1 MLAPSQF
8 SGKIAVSNLV
18 KKVSEQLKQFHHWS
32 ALAKQ
37 QTGKSV
43 LLQVQEIRALRH
55 MGGQCGI
62 SDYYWYKLYDD
73 AYQRGRG
80 APDFLGWRLETR
92 FNMALNPRHA
102 VLPAWDKL
110 AFLALGTAAGLPVAP
125 VRAYYHRTK
134 ILADADGEHLNT
146 VAAAGA
152 FLRTDAAFPLFSKP
166 AFSQQGKGSEY
177 LSGYDRASDAL
188 ILPSGATIPVNEFL
202 QRLTVSIDPRYH
214 RPECGFIFQQ
224 PLLPSPEIRALTN
237 WSAIC
242 GVRVSCLN
250 GPEGAKPILAQWKV
264 ALPPHHVDNFSM
276 GKYGNL
282 IASVDVTTGRVTRAL
297 KGFWPNTQI
306 ELANR
311 SNGALLEGFQ
321 LPGWDKVIA
330 ACRQGGAAFP
340 LMRIHHWDFALT
352 DKGPVILELNDL
364 GGTIAAQI
372 HGRGMLT
379 EEVRAFLRRH
389 AHPSAQSWVK
399 AL

>member
-1 MLAPSQF
+1 MPN
-8 SGKIAVSNLV
+8 IAT
-18 KKVSEQLKQFHHWS
+18 KVSEQLKQFHRWS
-32 ALAKQ
+32 AIAKEQ
-37 QTGKSV
+37 SGKSV
-43 LLQVQEIRALRH
+43 LTQTREIHALRA

-62 SDYYWYKLYDD
+62 SDYYWYKLYD
-73 AYQRGRG
+73 ATYQSGRG

-110 AFLALGTAAGLPVAP
+110 AFLALATAAGLPVAP
-125 VRAYYHRTK
+125 VRAYYHRAR
-134 ILADADGEHLNT
+134 IVADETGEHLKT
-146 VAAAGA
+146 PAAVGA
-152 FLRTDAAFPLFSKP
+152 FLRTDAVFPLFTKP
-166 AFSQQGKGSEY
+166 AFSQQGKGVEY

-188 ILPSGATIPVNEFL
+188 MLPSGATIAVDAFL

-224 PLLPSPEIRALTN
+224 PLLPSPAIHALTD

-282 IASVDVTTGRVTRAL
+282 IASVDVNTGRASRAL
-297 KGFWPNTQI
+297 KGFWPDTEVRRTN
-306 ELANR
+306 A
-311 SNGALLEGFQ
+311 SNGMLLEGFQ

-330 ACRQGGAAFP
+330 ACRQGGATFP

-352 DKGPVILELNDL
+352 DTGPVILELNDL

-372 HGRGMLT
+372 HGNGMLT
-379 EEVRAFLRRH
+379 EEVRAFLHRH